1 MCLYIRNGY
10 WIMRDILFMTIEI
23 SEKKQEAASMFPL
36 KLMLR
41 QSIPLF
47 VIIAVISA
55 VLVSFPVSLKAET
68 LSDNPGQNRT
78 LALMLKNR
86 DYLYHHIILKAALR
100 HKIDPALVKAIIMA
114 ESGYNPRAISRNG
127 AKGLMQLMPS
137 TAKSLGVENIF
148 DPEHNING
156 GVRYLKRMV
165 NRFSGDLKL
174 ALAAYNAGTRKVLNY
189 NGVPPFTATRLYIQ
203 NVFIYYDY
211 FKDYMKADIK
221 PLLFNQPEG
230 NQAP

>member
-1 MCLYIRNGY
+1 M
-10 WIMRDILFMTIEI
+10 
-23 SEKKQEAASMFPL
+23 P
-36 KLMLR
+36 R

-47 VIIAVISA
+47 VIIAVFSA

-100 HKIDPALVKAIIMA
+100 HEMDPALVKAIIMA
-114 ESGYNPRAISRNG
+114 ESGYNPRAISRKG

-156 GVRYLKRMV
+156 GVRYLKRIV

-211 FKDYMKADIK
+211 FKDYMQADIK

-230 NQAP
+230 NQSP

>member
-1 MCLYIRNGY
+1 VRPTVCAIKISPKAN
-10 WIMRDILFMTIEI
+10 EI
-23 SEKKQEAASMFPL
+23 GSMFPL
-36 KLMLR
+36 KLNSR
-41 QSIPLF
+41 PSIQLF
-47 VIIAVISA
+47 VITTVFTA
-55 VLVSFPVSLKAET
+55 VLVSFPLSLKAET
-68 LSDNPGQNRT
+68 PSDTLDLNRT
-78 LALMLKNR
+78 LAFLMKKR
-86 DYLYHHIILKAALR
+86 DDLYHHIILKAALR